1 LKSIFQNKQKF
12 VALIMAPFL
21 AIGGYGLADLYMTSK
36 EDIKNYQLVPKGQCQ
51 PVQNSCEIEG
61 IGLTLQVTF
70 GSSPK
75 SNLLLPI
82 TVTSKDRLDDV
93 ALAILSNG
101 QETTPVG
108 ASHNELRTEWKTSL
122 QLKSI
127 EQSQPLT
134 LRLAISEQGNM
145 HFAEVPVKVQQ

>member
-1 LKSIFQNKQKF
+1 
-12 VALIMAPFL
+12 MAPFL
-21 AIGGYGLADLYMTSK
+21 AIGGYGLADLYMTNK

-51 PVQNSCEIEG
+51 PVKGACEIEG
-61 IGLTLQVTF
+61 VGLTLQVTF
-70 GSSPK
+70 GSSPT

-93 ALAILSNG
+93 ALAILNND

-108 ASHNELRTEWKTSL
+108 ATHNALRTVWNTSL
-122 QLKSI
+122 QLKAI
-127 EQSQPLT
+127 EKSQPLT

-145 HFAEVPVKVQQ
+145 HFAEVPLNIQP